1 MWSLRAL
8 RTFEVCARRLSFSAS
23 ADELR
28 ITQGAVSKQ
37 IKSLEQ
43 NLDFALFIRR
53 GNKISLTPEGKELAL
68 HLSGM
73 FDELDDF
80 IGNLG
85 PHSLKSSL
93 VISCEPTICLKLLIP
108 LAPQIEAETGVSLK
122 VLSGGGE
129 VDFHRYGIDIAI
141 RRNDFPIDR
150 GLSVE
155 TIGSEYMG
163 PVLHSDLDFAT
174 GSSPASFTRIHALTR
189 KGAWTHWYGNQSIA
203 EKVPGI
209 LKYDTEHQHHFMAL
223 EAAENGHGIAMMSLY
238 MVARNLQQARL
249 KAPLGFV
256 RDGSEYICLSRA
268 PFSDD
273 PRKLALISWFR
284 SLFSSYE
291 NEFGDNL

>member
-73 FDELDDF
+73 FDDLDDF

-93 VISCEPTICLKLLIP
+93 VVSCEPTICLKLLIP

-122 VLSGGGE
+122 VLSGGGK
-129 VDFHRYGIDIAI
+129 VDFHRYGIDLAI
-141 RRNDFPIDR
+141 RRNDFPIDN

-155 TIGSEYMG
+155 TIGQEYMG
-163 PVLHSDLDFAT
+163 PVLHSDLDFAS
-174 GSSPASFTRIHALTR
+174 GSDPASFTRIHALTR
-189 KGAWTHWYGNQSIA
+189 KGAWTQWSKNCSIA
-203 EKVPGI
+203 NK
-209 LKYDTEHQHHFMAL
+209 LQHDTEHQHHFLAL
-223 EAAENGHGIAMMSLY
+223 EAAENGQGIAMMSLY
-238 MVARNLQQARL
+238 MVARSLQQSRL
-249 KAPLGFV
+249 KAPLGFA
-256 RDGSEYICLSRA
+256 RDGSDYICLSRS

-273 PRKLALISWFR
+273 PRKLVLISWFK
-284 SLFSSYE
+284 SLFSSYVDK
-291 NEFGDNL
+291 FRGNLS